1 VLLGSRGT
9 GSRAAPSSRRLAG
22 SNVEAFS
29 LHPGVIQTPL
39 GRHVG
44 TQAGT
49 WTGWL
54 FGWLGAYW
62 IKSTQQ
68 ARRPAAVH
76 AAQRCAGVTV
86 PATRDLPSFA
96 GACMRGAARS
106 ECSHPTDIRM
116 LNARLNA
123 TPGRPHPQDAGRE
136 A

>member
-1 VLLGSRGT
+1 L
-9 GSRAAPSSRRLAG
+9 AAFAQVQEQPPKSRRLAG

-68 ARRPAAVH
+68 ARRPAARH
-76 AAQRCAGVTV
+76 AVVGCAGVE
-86 PATRDLPSFA
+86 L
-96 GACMRGAARS
+96 
-106 ECSHPTDIRM
+106 
-116 LNARLNA
+116 
-123 TPGRPHPQDAGRE
+123 
-136 A
+136 